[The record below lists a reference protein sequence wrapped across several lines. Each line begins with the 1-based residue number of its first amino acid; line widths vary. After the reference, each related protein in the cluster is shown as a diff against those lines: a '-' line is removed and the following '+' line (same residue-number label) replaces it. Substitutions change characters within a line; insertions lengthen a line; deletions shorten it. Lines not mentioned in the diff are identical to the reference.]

1 MCETYVRL
9 LAKGGW
15 AVHNSFFGGYAFVD
29 IMQDMTRSR
38 CSALTSGPYAD
49 VPRAYFEVRVDAPTE
64 LDCHNILI
72 YGLPFF
78 VTSLSFRASENVRN
92 LRPFAVQRVG
102 GRCTIFFRRVRIRR

>member
-9 LAKGGW
+9 LCKGWVGG
-15 AVHNSFFGGYAFVD
+15 AQNFFGGYAFVD

-64 LDCHNILI
+64 LDRHNLLI
-72 YGLPFF
+72 FGLPLF
-78 VTSLSFRASENVRN
+78 VTSFFFRAFENVRN
-92 LRPFAVQRVG
+92 LPPFAVQRVG
-102 GRCTIFFRRVRIRR
+102 GWCAKFFSKGMHS